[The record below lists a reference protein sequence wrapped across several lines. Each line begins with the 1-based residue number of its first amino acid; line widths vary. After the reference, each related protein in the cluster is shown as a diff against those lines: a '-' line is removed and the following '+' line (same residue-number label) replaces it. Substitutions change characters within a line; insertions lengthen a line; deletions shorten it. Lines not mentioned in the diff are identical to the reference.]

1 MNAKKLILA
10 IGGMVVL
17 ALFAAGVFYMY
28 SKKVEEPE
36 KKNVVGVA
44 GAAEEVSKSVPAI
57 VTNPAEKVPEVN
69 PLDRANPFKYSNPL
83 R

>member
-1 MNAKKLILA
+1 MNTKKLILA

-17 ALFAAGVFYMY
+17 ALLAAGVFYMY
-28 SKKVEEPE
+28 PKKVEERE

-44 GAAEEVSKSVPAI
+44 GAAGEVSKSVPAI
-57 VTNPAEKVPEVN
+57 VTNPAENVPEVN